1 MENGEPRQ
9 VEIELNTI
17 RHALAGDEAAL
28 ARIYDAYARPIYRYH
43 YSRVGNAPD
52 AEDLTS
58 QTFMAVLEALPRY
71 QHRGR
76 FTAWIFQIAR
86 NKVMDHFRRNPGMKD
101 VTEEAVADPLQSE
114 ALEAIYQR
122 ESKTHLKALL
132 HLLEDDERELI
143 RLRFTAELSFVQIGQ
158 LLGRSEDAVRKS
170 IRRILDR
177 LAVQMEAQNA

>member
-1 MENGEPRQ
+1 MENEEPWQ
-9 VEIELNTI
+9 VEIEPNTI
-17 RHALAGDEAAL
+17 HRAQAGDEAAL
-28 ARIYDAYARPIYRYH
+28 ARIYDAYAKPIYRYH
-43 YSRVGNAPD
+43 YSRVGNPAD

-76 FTAWIFQIAR
+76 FTAWMFQIAR
-86 NKVMDHFRRNPGMKD
+86 NKAMDLFRRNHNVSDMTESLADTAQAD
-101 VTEEAVADPLQSE
+101 VLEVIYRNEARMHLTTLLRSLEEE
-114 ALEAIYQR
+114 
-122 ESKTHLKALL
+122 
-132 HLLEDDERELI
+132 ERELL
-143 RLRFTAELSFVQIGQ
+143 RLRFNAELSFMQIGQ

>member
-1 MENGEPRQ
+1 MENEEPRQ
-9 VEIELNTI
+9 VEIELKTI
-17 RHALAGDEAAL
+17 TQALAGDAVAL
-28 ARIYDAYARPIYRYH
+28 ARIYDAYARPIYHYH

-71 QHRGR
+71 QHHGR

-86 NKVMDHFRRNPGMKD
+86 NKVMDHFRKNPGMSD
-101 VTEEAVADPLQSE
+101 VTTASVADPLQSA
-114 ALEAIYQR
+114 ALEAIYQQDA
-122 ESKTHLKALL
+122 KLQLKALL
-132 HLLEDDERELI
+132 RLLDDDERELLC
-143 RLRFTAELSFVQIGQ
+143 LRFTAELSFVQIGQ

-170 IRRILDR
+170 VRRILDR

>member
-1 MENGEPRQ
+1 MENDEPRQ

-17 RHALAGDEAAL
+17 HRAQAGDEAAL
-28 ARIYDAYARPIYRYH
+28 AQIYDAYAKPIYRYH
-43 YSRVGNAPD
+43 YSRVGNSAD

-58 QTFMAVLEALPRY
+58 QTFMAVLEALPHY

-86 NKVMDHFRRNPGMKD
+86 NKVMDHFRRNHNVRD
-101 VTEEAVADPLQSE
+101 VTEWMADHAQAD
-114 ALEAIYQR
+114 ALEAIHQN
-122 ESKTHLKALL
+122 ESRAKLKSLVHML
-132 HLLEDDERELI
+132 DDDERELL

-177 LAVQMEAQNA
+177 LGVQMEAQHA

>member
-1 MENGEPRQ
+1 MN
-9 VEIELNTI
+9 
-17 RHALAGDEAAL
+17 
-28 ARIYDAYARPIYRYH
+28 
-43 YSRVGNAPD
+43 
-52 AEDLTS
+52 
-58 QTFMAVLEALPRY
+58 
-71 QHRGR
+71 
-76 FTAWIFQIAR
+76 
-86 NKVMDHFRRNPGMKD
+86 D

-122 ESKTHLKALL
+122 ESKLHLKTLL
-132 HLLEDDERELI
+132 RRLADDERELI

>member
-1 MENGEPRQ
+1 MENEEPRP
-9 VEIELNTI
+9 VEIEPETLQ
-17 RHALAGDEAAL
+17 RAQAGDETAL
-28 ARIYDAYARPIYRYH
+28 ARVYDAYARLVYRYH
-43 YSRVGNAPD
+43 YSRVGNQAD

-86 NKVMDHFRRNPGMKD
+86 NKAMDHFRRNHRVSEMS
-101 VTEEAVADPLQSE
+101 ESLADTVQAA
-114 ALEAIYQR
+114 ALEAVDQHEWR
-122 ESKTHLKALL
+122 DHLKALL
-132 HLLEDDERELI
+132 RKLDDDERELL

-158 LLGRSEDAVRKS
+158 MLGRTEDAVRKS

-177 LAVQMEAQNA
+177 LAVQMEAKNG